1 MITTTENIEAERCQC
16 CNEPLMPDESR
27 WNRGSYPSVLGGR
40 ICSDCENQFSRKPFK
55 IACETDLE
63 KDYAAFL
70 KGKRDYGIKVQIT
83 CADGSEILSPVSD
96 RMAKAFL
103 RG

>member
-16 CNEPLMPDESR
+16 CANPLKLTEGYR
-27 WNRGSYPSVLGGR
+27 SYPSALGGR
-40 ICSDCENQFSRKPFK
+40 ICCDCEDKFSRKPIPK
-55 IACETDLE
+55 EGQTALE
-63 KDYAAFL
+63 YDYKQFL
-70 KGKRDYGIKVQIT
+70 AGKRDYGIKVQIT
-83 CADGSEILSPVSD
+83 CADGSEILTPVSD